1 MSKPSFSSADFTSA
15 LLGLLPRGRV
25 WPKELSSIQA
35 QAASCF
41 APTFQR
47 ISDTA
52 VDLIADAFPGTTSDL
67 LSEWELTLG
76 LPDSCT
82 VPGSQTIAER
92 QLAVAEK
99 ISAAGGPQRSYYLQ
113 MASRL
118 GLAAIIDEFQTAS
131 VGPTSAGDFLYGD
144 GWPWSWIVSVDPDYY
159 GTLPAAT
166 LNCRLGLEAPEY
178 TTVALGFGRDVVKD
192 IALKVDQL
200 FNAIHYVVP
209 ASVSGIEDL

>member
-1 MSKPSFSSADFTSA
+1 MFKPSFSSADFTSA

-25 WPKELSSIQA
+25 WPKEISSVQA

-76 LPDSCT
+76 LPDACT

-92 QLAVAEK
+92 QRAVAEK

-113 MASRL
+113 MATQL
-118 GLAAIIDEFQTAS
+118 GLSAIIDEFQEAC
-131 VGPTSAGDFLYGD
+131 VGPTSVGDFLYGD
-144 GWPWSWIVSVDPDYY
+144 GWPWSWVVSIDPEYY

-178 TTVALGFGRDVVKD
+178 TTVELGFGKDIVQD

-209 ASVSGIEDL
+209 AAVTAIEDL

>member
-1 MSKPSFSSADFTSA
+1 MFKPSFSSADFTSA

-25 WPKELSSIQA
+25 WPKEISSVQA

-76 LPDSCT
+76 LPDACT

-92 QLAVAEK
+92 QRAVAEK

-113 MASRL
+113 MATQL
-118 GLAAIIDEFQTAS
+118 GLSAIIDEFQEAC
-131 VGPTSAGDFLYGD
+131 VGPTSVGDFLYGD
-144 GWPWSWIVSVDPDYY
+144 GWPWSWVVSIDPEYY

-178 TTVALGFGRDVVKD
+178 TTVELGFGKDIVQD

-200 FNAIHYVVP
+200 FNTIHYVVP
-209 ASVSGIEDL
+209 AAVTAIEDL

>member
-25 WPKELSSIQA
+25 WPKEISSVQA

-76 LPDSCT
+76 LPDACT

-92 QLAVAEK
+92 QRAVAEK

-113 MASRL
+113 MAAQL
-118 GLAAIIDEFQTAS
+118 GLAAVIDEFQEAC
-131 VGPTSAGDFLYGD
+131 VGPTNVGDFLYGD
-144 GWPWSWIVSVDPDYY
+144 GWPWSWVVSIGPVYY

-178 TTVALGFGRDVVKD
+178 TTVELGFGKD
-192 IALKVDQL
+192 IVQGIALKVDQL
-200 FNAIHYVVP
+200 FHAIHYVVP
-209 ASVSGIEDL
+209 AAVSGIEDL

>member
-25 WPKELSSIQA
+25 WPKEISSVQA

-76 LPDSCT
+76 LPDACT

-92 QLAVAEK
+92 QRAVAEK

-113 MASRL
+113 MATQL
-118 GLAAIIDEFQTAS
+118 GLSAIIDEFQEAC
-131 VGPTSAGDFLYGD
+131 VGPTSVGDFLYGD
-144 GWPWSWIVSVDPDYY
+144 GWPWSWVVSIDPEYY

-178 TTVALGFGRDVVKD
+178 TTAELGFGKDIVQD

-209 ASVSGIEDL
+209 AAVTAIEDL

>member
-1 MSKPSFSSADFTSA
+1 MFKPSFSSADFTFA

-25 WPKELSSIQA
+25 WPKEISSVQA

-76 LPDSCT
+76 LPDACT

-92 QLAVAEK
+92 QRAVAEK

-113 MASRL
+113 MATQL
-118 GLAAIIDEFQTAS
+118 GLSAIIDEFQEAC
-131 VGPTSAGDFLYGD
+131 VGPTSVGDFLYGD
-144 GWPWSWIVSVDPDYY
+144 GWPWSWVVSIDPEYY

-166 LNCRLGLEAPEY
+166 LDCRLGLEAPEY
-178 TTVALGFGRDVVKD
+178 TTVELGFGKDIVQD

-209 ASVSGIEDL
+209 AAVTVIEDL

>member
-41 APTFQR
+41 APIFQR
-47 ISDTA
+47 ISDKA

-76 LPDSCT
+76 LPDGCT

-92 QLAVAEK
+92 QRAVAEK

-113 MASRL
+113 MANQL
-118 GLAAIIDEFQTAS
+118 GFTAVIDEFQEAC
-131 VGPTSAGDFLYGD
+131 VGPTSVGDFLHGD
-144 GWPWSWIVSVDPDYY
+144 GWPWSWIVSVDPDCY
-159 GTLPAAT
+159 GTLQAAT

-178 TTVALGFGRDVVKD
+178 TTVELGYGKDVVRD
-192 IALKVDQL
+192 ISLKVDQL
-200 FNAIHYVVP
+200 FNAIHYVAP
-209 ASVSGIEDL
+209 AAVVGPEDL

>member
-1 MSKPSFSSADFTSA
+1 MFKPSFSSADFTSA

-25 WPKELSSIQA
+25 WPKEISSVQA

-76 LPDSCT
+76 LPDACT

-92 QLAVAEK
+92 QRAVAEK

-113 MASRL
+113 MATQL
-118 GLAAIIDEFQTAS
+118 GLSAIIDEFQEAC
-131 VGPTSAGDFLYGD
+131 VGPTSVGDFLYGD
-144 GWPWSWIVSVDPDYY
+144 GWPWSWVVSIDPEYY

-166 LNCRLGLEAPEY
+166 LDCRLGLEAPEY
-178 TTVALGFGRDVVKD
+178 TTVELGFGKDIVQD

-209 ASVSGIEDL
+209 AAVTAIEDL

>member
-47 ISDTA
+47 ISDKA

-76 LPDSCT
+76 LPDGCT
-82 VPGSQTIAER
+82 VPGSQTVAER
-92 QLAVAEK
+92 QSAVAEK

-113 MASRL
+113 MAAHL
-118 GLAAIIDEFQTAS
+118 GLTAIIDEFQEAC
-131 VGPTSAGDFLYGD
+131 VGLTNVGDFLYGD
-144 GWPWSWIVSVDPDYY
+144 GWPWSWIVGVDPECY
-159 GTLPAAT
+159 GTLSAAT
-166 LNCRLGLEAPEY
+166 LSCRLSLEAPEY
-178 TTVALGFGRDVVKD
+178 TTVELGFGKEVVEG

-209 ASVSGIEDL
+209 VAVAGIEDL

>member
-25 WPKELSSIQA
+25 WPKEISCVQA

-76 LPDSCT
+76 LPDGCT

-113 MASRL
+113 MASQL
-118 GLAAIIDEFQTAS
+118 GLTAIIDEFQTAC
-131 VGPTSAGDFLYGD
+131 VGPTNAGDFLYGD
-144 GWPWSWIVSVDPDYY
+144 GWPWAWVVGVEPDHY
-159 GTLPAAT
+159 GTLQAAT

-178 TTVALGFGRDVVKD
+178 TTVEVGYGRDVVKN

-200 FNAIHYVVP
+200 FNAIHYVAP
-209 ASVSGIEDL
+209 AAIAGIEDL

>member
-76 LPDSCT
+76 LPDGCT

-92 QLAVAEK
+92 QRAVAEK

-113 MASRL
+113 MARHAAALERVRSITPPRL
-118 GLAAIIDEFQTAS
+118 RARQELPTRPSDRATAA
-131 VGPTSAGDFLYGD
+131 AG
-144 GWPWSWIVSVDPDYY
+144 
-159 GTLPAAT
+159 
-166 LNCRLGLEAPEY
+166 
-178 TTVALGFGRDVVKD
+178 
-192 IALKVDQL
+192 
-200 FNAIHYVVP
+200 
-209 ASVSGIEDL
+209 

>member
-1 MSKPSFSSADFTSA
+1 MFKPSFSSADFTSA

-25 WPKELSSIQA
+25 WPKEISSVQA

-76 LPDSCT
+76 LPDACT

-92 QLAVAEK
+92 QRAVAEK

-113 MASRL
+113 MATQL
-118 GLAAIIDEFQTAS
+118 GLSAIIDEFQEAC
-131 VGPTSAGDFLYGD
+131 VGPTSVGDFLYGD
-144 GWPWSWIVSVDPDYY
+144 GWPWSWVVSIDPEYY

-178 TTVALGFGRDVVKD
+178 TTVELGFGREIVESL
-192 IALKVDQL
+192 ARTVDQL
-200 FNAIHYVVP
+200 FNAIHYVAP
-209 ASVSGIEDL
+209 AAVAGAEGT

>member
-1 MSKPSFSSADFTSA
+1 MFKPSFSSADFASA

-25 WPKELSSIQA
+25 WPKEISSVQA

-76 LPDSCT
+76 LPDACT

-92 QLAVAEK
+92 QRAVAEK

-113 MASRL
+113 MATQL
-118 GLAAIIDEFQTAS
+118 GLSAIIDEFQEAC
-131 VGPTSAGDFLYGD
+131 VGPTSVGDFLYGD
-144 GWPWSWIVSVDPDYY
+144 GWPWSWVVSIDPEYY

-166 LNCRLGLEAPEY
+166 LDCRLGLEAPEY
-178 TTVALGFGRDVVKD
+178 TTVELGFGKDIVQD

-209 ASVSGIEDL
+209 AAVTVIEDL

>member
-1 MSKPSFSSADFTSA
+1 MFKPSFSSADFTSA

-25 WPKELSSIQA
+25 WPKEISSVQA

-76 LPDSCT
+76 LPDACT

-92 QLAVAEK
+92 QRAVAEK

-113 MASRL
+113 MATQL
-118 GLAAIIDEFQTAS
+118 GLSAIIDEFQEAC
-131 VGPTSAGDFLYGD
+131 VGPTSVGDFLYGD
-144 GWPWSWIVSVDPDYY
+144 GWPWSWVVSIDPDYY

-178 TTVALGFGRDVVKD
+178 TTVELGFGREIVESL
-192 IALKVDQL
+192 ARTVDQL
-200 FNAIHYVVP
+200 FNAIHYVAP
-209 ASVSGIEDL
+209 AAVAGAEGT

>member
-47 ISDTA
+47 ISDKA

-113 MASRL
+113 MATQL
-118 GLAAIIDEFQTAS
+118 GLTAVIDEFQTAC
-131 VGPTSAGDFLYGD
+131 VGPSSAGDFLYGD

-178 TTVALGFGRDVVKD
+178 TTVALGFGREVVKD

-200 FNAIHYVVP
+200 FNAIHYVAP
-209 ASVSGIEDL
+209 AAVAGIEDL

>member
-25 WPKELSSIQA
+25 WPKEISSVQA

-76 LPDSCT
+76 LPDACT

-92 QLAVAEK
+92 QRAVAEK

-113 MASRL
+113 LAAQL
-118 GLAAIIDEFQTAS
+118 GLAAVIDEFQEAC
-131 VGPTSAGDFLYGD
+131 VGPTSVGDFLYGD
-144 GWPWSWIVSVDPDYY
+144 GWPWSWVVSIDPDHY
-159 GTLPAAT
+159 GTLSAAT

-178 TTVALGFGRDVVKD
+178 TTVELGFGKEIVENL
-192 IALKVDQL
+192 AMTVDQL
-200 FNAIHYVVP
+200 FNAIHYVAP
-209 ASVSGIEDL
+209 AAVAGTESS

>member
-1 MSKPSFSSADFTSA
+1 MFKPSFSSADFTSA

-25 WPKELSSIQA
+25 WPKEISSVQA

-76 LPDSCT
+76 LPDACT

-92 QLAVAEK
+92 QCAVAEK

-113 MASRL
+113 MATQL
-118 GLAAIIDEFQTAS
+118 GLSAIIDEFQEAC
-131 VGPTSAGDFLYGD
+131 VGPTSVGDFLYGD
-144 GWPWSWIVSVDPDYY
+144 GWPWSWVVSIDPEYY

-166 LNCRLGLEAPEY
+166 LDCRLGLEAPEY
-178 TTVALGFGRDVVKD
+178 TTVELGFGKDIVQD

-209 ASVSGIEDL
+209 AAVTAIEDL

>member
-35 QAASCF
+35 RAASCF

-76 LPDSCT
+76 LPDACT
-82 VPGSQTIAER
+82 VPGSQTVAER
-92 QLAVAEK
+92 QRAVAEK
-99 ISAAGGPQRSYYLQ
+99 ISAAGGPRRSYYLQ
-113 MASRL
+113 MATQL
-118 GLAAIIDEFQTAS
+118 GLTAIIDEFQTAC

-144 GWPWSWIVSVDPDYY
+144 GWPWSWIVSVDADYY
-159 GTLPAAT
+159 GALAAAT

-178 TTVALGFGRDVVKD
+178 TTVELGFGKEVVEG

-200 FNAIHYVVP
+200 FNAIHYVAP
-209 ASVSGIEDL
+209 AAVTGLEDL

>member
-1 MSKPSFSSADFTSA
+1 MFKPSFSSADFTSA

-25 WPKELSSIQA
+25 WPKEISSVQA

-47 ISDTA
+47 IKDTA

-76 LPDSCT
+76 LPDACT

-92 QLAVAEK
+92 QRAVAEK

-113 MASRL
+113 MATQL
-118 GLAAIIDEFQTAS
+118 GLSAIIDEFQEACVGPAS
-131 VGPTSAGDFLYGD
+131 VGDFLYGD
-144 GWPWSWIVSVDPDYY
+144 GWPWSWVVSIDPEYY

-178 TTVALGFGRDVVKD
+178 TTVELGFGKDVVQG

-209 ASVSGIEDL
+209 AAVIGIEDL

>member
-1 MSKPSFSSADFTSA
+1 MFKPSFSSADFASA

-25 WPKELSSIQA
+25 WPKEISSVQA

-76 LPDSCT
+76 LPDACT

-92 QLAVAEK
+92 QRAVAEK

-113 MASRL
+113 MATQL
-118 GLAAIIDEFQTAS
+118 GLSAIIDEFQEAC
-131 VGPTSAGDFLYGD
+131 VGPTSVGDFLYGD
-144 GWPWSWIVSVDPDYY
+144 GWPWSWVVSIDPEYY

-166 LNCRLGLEAPEY
+166 LDCRLGLEAPEY
-178 TTVALGFGRDVVKD
+178 TTVELGFGKDIVQD
-192 IALKVDQL
+192 IALKLDQL

-209 ASVSGIEDL
+209 AAVTVIEDL

>member
-1 MSKPSFSSADFTSA
+1 MFKPSFSSADFTSA

-25 WPKELSSIQA
+25 WPKEISSVQA

-76 LPDSCT
+76 LPDACT

-92 QLAVAEK
+92 QRAVAEK

-113 MASRL
+113 MATQL
-118 GLAAIIDEFQTAS
+118 GLSAIIDEFQEAC
-131 VGPTSAGDFLYGD
+131 VGPTNVGDFLYGD
-144 GWPWSWIVSVDPDYY
+144 GWPWSWVVSIDPEYY

-178 TTVALGFGRDVVKD
+178 TTVELGFGREIVESL
-192 IALKVDQL
+192 ARTVDQL
-200 FNAIHYVVP
+200 FNAIHYVAP
-209 ASVSGIEDL
+209 AAVAGAEGT

>member
-1 MSKPSFSSADFTSA
+1 MFKPSFSSADFTSA

-25 WPKELSSIQA
+25 WPKEISSVQA

-67 LSEWELTLG
+67 LIEWELTLG
-76 LPDSCT
+76 LPDACT

-92 QLAVAEK
+92 QCAVAEK

-113 MASRL
+113 MATQL
-118 GLAAIIDEFQTAS
+118 GLSAIIDEFQEAC
-131 VGPTSAGDFLYGD
+131 VGPTSVGDFLYGD
-144 GWPWSWIVSVDPDYY
+144 GWPWSWVVSIDPEHY

-178 TTVALGFGRDVVKD
+178 STVELGFGKD
-192 IALKVDQL
+192 IVQGIALKVDQL

-209 ASVSGIEDL
+209 AAVTGIEDL

>member
-25 WPKELSSIQA
+25 WPKEISSVQA

-76 LPDSCT
+76 LPDACT

-92 QLAVAEK
+92 QRAVAEK

-113 MASRL
+113 MATQL
-118 GLAAIIDEFQTAS
+118 GLSAIIDEFQEAC
-131 VGPTSAGDFLYGD
+131 VGPTSVGDFLYGD
-144 GWPWSWIVSVDPDYY
+144 GWTWSWVVSIDPDYY

-178 TTVALGFGRDVVKD
+178 TDVVLSFGKD
-192 IALKVDQL
+192 VVENLTSTVDQL
-200 FNAIHYVVP
+200 FNAIHYVAP
-209 ASVSGIEDL
+209 AAVAGVEGS